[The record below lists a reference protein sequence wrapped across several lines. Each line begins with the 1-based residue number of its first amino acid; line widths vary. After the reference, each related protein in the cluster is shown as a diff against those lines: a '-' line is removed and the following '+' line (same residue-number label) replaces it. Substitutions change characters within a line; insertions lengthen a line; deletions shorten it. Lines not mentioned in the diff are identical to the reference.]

1 MDEHQVTIQT
11 LIRERDELKE
21 HCARLQGLLE
31 NTDFPPGH
39 FYSPIVDR
47 KDVCVVRAV
56 HERALGLSPAGVD
69 LDVPRMRETMRL
81 LASHYRDFRF
91 PRDLQ
96 AAIPAQPLR
105 FHWDNPYFSAHDATV
120 LFSMLLAFRPK
131 SVIEVGCGY
140 SSCLL
145 LDTNEMFLDGAMSLT
160 LIDPFLDDQSALFGP
175 KGATGA
181 RLYPQR
187 LQDVPLEIFAELE
200 ANDIF
205 FIDSSHV
212 SKTGSD
218 VNYYLFRILP
228 LLKPGVLIHVHDI
241 HWPFEYPA
249 IWVFDE
255 KHSWNEAYIL
265 HAFLQYN
272 TSFEI
277 LYWNNFVFCNLLEE
291 LRSLMPV
298 CAENGGGSLWLR
310 RKG

>member
-1 MDEHQVTIQT
+1 VVTT

-21 HCARLQGLLE
+21 HCARLERLLG
-31 NTDFPPGH
+31 NPSFPPGH
-39 FYSPIVDR
+39 FYSPVVDV
-47 KDVCVVRAV
+47 KDAQVARAV
-56 HERALGLSPAGVD
+56 RDRFVAPSTAGVNID
-69 LDVPRMRETMRL
+69 IPRMRETMRL
-81 LASHYRDFRF
+81 LASHHREF
-91 PRDLQ
+91 PFPKEPQ
-96 AAIPAQPLR
+96 APWR
-105 FHWDNPYFSAHDATV
+105 FHWDNPYFSAHDASV

-131 SVIEVGCGY
+131 RFIEVGCGY

-145 LDTNEMFLDGAMSLT
+145 LDTNEMFFDGAMSVT
-160 LIDPFLDDQSALFGP
+160 LIDPFLDDVTALFGS
-175 KGATGA
+175 KGAQAA
-181 RLYPQR
+181 RLYPQK

-200 ANDIF
+200 ADDIL

-228 LLKPGVLIHVHDI
+228 LLKPGVLIHVHDV
-241 HWPFEYPA
+241 HWPFEYPE
-249 IWVFDE
+249 IWVFGE

-272 TSFEI
+272 AAFEI
-277 LYWNNFVFCNLLEE
+277 LYWNNFVYTNLLEE

-310 RKG
+310 RRP